1 MSLWSTVRGWF
12 TRSQPLRDP
21 VLEEFFGGA
30 RNMYG
35 VPVTPETA
43 MRLAAVFA
51 CVRILAE
58 SIASMPLHLY
68 RRVGE
73 DKERAVDH
81 PLYRV
86 LHRRPNAYQTAFEF
100 FDQSQTQVGLKGWCA
115 SEIQVSARGGIQL
128 VPLNVDHLVPK
139 LMDDNSVAYRYWQ
152 PGGARILLQDEVVR
166 VMYGTKDGV
175 TALSPIK
182 AQADTIGGAIAT
194 HKYAAGFF
202 KNGGRPPG
210 WLQHPAHFKDPDMR
224 RRFREKFSEQFS
236 GDNLGQTPLL
246 EDGVT
251 YNAVGVSNE
260 DAQLLELKKFD
271 IAEIARIYRIP
282 LILLSETEKS
292 TSWGSGIEQF
302 QLSFVTHTLRPW
314 LVRWEQALS
323 RDLLTEEEQAEYF
336 FEFNIDG
343 LLRADALTRYR
354 MYEIGRRIGVFSA
367 NDVLRKENMN
377 TIGAAG
383 DVYGDMNPHQAAEP
397 APDPDPTN
405 DEGQA
410 NG

>member
-1 MSLWSTVRGWF
+1 MRGWF

-21 VLEEFFGGA
+21 ELVELFAGA

-35 VPVTPETA
+35 VSVTPETA

-68 RRVGE
+68 RRRGD
-73 DKERAVDH
+73 DKERATDH

-128 VPLNVDHLVPK
+128 VPLNVDRLEPR
-139 LMDDNSVAYRYWQ
+139 LMDDNSVAYRYWE
-152 PGGARILLQDEVVR
+152 PGGFRVLLQDEVVR

-182 AQADTIGGAIAT
+182 AQADTIGAAISA
-194 HKYAAGFF
+194 HKYTAGFF
-202 KNGGRPPG
+202 RNGGRPAG
-210 WLQHPAHFKDPDMR
+210 WLQHPSHFQDDAKR
-224 RRFREKFSEQFS
+224 RRFREKFSEQFTGEEIGS
-236 GDNLGQTPLL
+236 TPLL
-246 EDGVT
+246 ENGVT
-251 YNAVGVSNE
+251 YNAVGISNE

-323 RDLLTEEEQAEYF
+323 RDLLTEEEQADYF

-377 TIGAAG
+377 TIGEQG

-397 APDPDPTN
+397 DPADDQPTN
-405 DEGQA
+405 KDQA